1 LAQVKMAQTPI
12 DMALPY
18 PRGLRARLA
27 FIALL
32 AGACADPDAAAGGPE
47 AGAPPAREVLGVRTA
62 IAQEETW
69 EQTLHV
75 TGQLAAYEVATLSA
89 KVPGRVEALEVDLGE
104 RVQRGQATAAIDT
117 RDYELRKEQAAAG
130 VEAARARLGSALAED
145 GSVHPEEAAIVREAR
160 SALED
165 AEREAQR
172 ISTLLE
178 SGVAAQSTYDTLI
191 AQRDQADSR
200 LQAAMEEVHNRG
212 ATLTERL
219 AGLALAE
226 QQLADA
232 RLLAPFDGAVAER
245 LAGTGDYL
253 QVGDPVLRLVRFD
266 PLRLR
271 LEVPER
277 SSAAL
282 KPGQVVRAELEGGIR
297 APEGRITR
305 ISPEISAR
313 SRTLLI
319 EVELANPD
327 GHLRPGSF
335 ARATIVLD
343 DQARALVV
351 PAAALVRFAGIDKVF
366 VVDGGKAVERRIEVG
381 REAGERVEVTSGL
394 SAGEVV
400 VLAPGG
406 LQDGAPVRVEP

>member
-1 LAQVKMAQTPI
+1 MAGIRI
-12 DMALPY
+12 DMAFPF
-18 PRGLRARLA
+18 PRGLCARLA
-27 FIALL
+27 CIALS
-32 AGACADPDAAAGGPE
+32 AAACADSDAG
-47 AGAPPAREVLGVRTA
+47 AGAPETGGPVPREAQGVRTA
-62 IAQEETW
+62 SVLEETW
-69 EQTLHV
+69 EQTLHL
-75 TGQLAAYEVATLSA
+75 TGELAAYEVATLSA
-89 KVPGRVEALEVDLGE
+89 KVPGRLEALEVDLGQ

-117 RDYELRKEQAAAG
+117 RDYELRKEQAEAA
-130 VEAARARLGSALAED
+130 VEAARARLGSALGAD
-145 GSVHPEEAAIVREAR
+145 GTVRPEEAAIVREAR
-160 SALED
+160 SALDD

-178 SGVAAQSTYDTLI
+178 SGVSAQSTYDSAV

-200 LQAAMEEVHNRG
+200 LQAAMEEIENRG

-226 QQLADA
+226 QQLSDA
-232 RLLAPFDGAVAER
+232 RLVAPFDGAVAER

-277 SSAAL
+277 SAAAL
-282 KPGQVVRAELEGGIR
+282 KLDQTVRALLEGGK
-297 APEGRITR
+297 ATPVGRITR

-319 EVELANPD
+319 EVELANPE
-327 GHLRPGSF
+327 GNLRPGSF

-343 DQARALVV
+343 DEARALVV

-366 VVDGGKAVERRIEVG
+366 VVDGSKAVERRIEVG
-381 REAGERVEVTSGL
+381 REEGARVEVLEGL
-394 SAGEVV
+394 VAGEVV